1 VPERGAPEVAGGARE
16 ARPADPQVRLQRAR
30 DLAWRSL
37 NRRDRTIEEMRR
49 HLAGREIEPAVVDR
63 VLAELREQGYLD
75 DAAYARRF
83 AEDRRRL
90 DAWGAERIERRLL
103 ALGVER
109 DHVEA
114 ALAEQD
120 QHDEL
125 TAAVE
130 LLERRFGAPPET
142 RRDRER
148 ALGMLLRKGYET
160 ELALDAL
167 RRFGTA
173 VEVD

>member
-1 VPERGAPEVAGGARE
+1 LPERGDPE
-16 ARPADPQVRLQRAR
+16 VRLQRAR
-30 DLAWRSL
+30 ELAWRSL
-37 NRRDRTIEEMRR
+37 NRRDRTVEEIRR
-49 HLAGREIEPAVVDR
+49 LLAGKGVEPEVAERVV
-63 VLAELREQGYLD
+63 AELREQGYLD
-75 DAAYARRF
+75 DAAYAQRF

-103 ALGVER
+103 ALGVDRE
-109 DHVEA
+109 HIA
-114 ALAEQD
+114 AAIAEQD
-120 QHDEL
+120 HPGEL

-160 ELALDAL
+160 DVALDAL
-167 RRFGTA
+167 RRFGA
-173 VEVD
+173 VVEVD

>member
-1 VPERGAPEVAGGARE
+1 MPERDEGVVAGGAR
-16 ARPADPQVRLQRAR
+16 PDPEVRLQRAR

-37 NRRDRTIEEMRR
+37 SRRERTIAEMQR
-49 HLAGREIEPAVVDR
+49 HLVGKGVEAEVVDR
-63 VLAELREQGYLD
+63 VVAELCEQGYLD

-83 AEDRRRL
+83 AEDRRLL
-90 DAWGAERIERRLL
+90 DAWGAERIARRLRS
-103 ALGVER
+103 LGVDR
-109 DHVEA
+109 DQIAA

-120 QHDEL
+120 QPSEL
-125 TAAVE
+125 AAAAE

-160 ELALDAL
+160 ELALEAL
-167 RRFGTA
+167 RRFGA
-173 VEVD
+173 VVEVD

>member
-1 VPERGAPEVAGGARE
+1 V
-16 ARPADPQVRLQRAR
+16 
-30 DLAWRSL
+30 
-37 NRRDRTIEEMRR
+37 
-49 HLAGREIEPAVVDR
+49 
-63 VLAELREQGYLD
+63 AELREQSYLD

-83 AEDRRRL
+83 ADDRRRL

-103 ALGVER
+103 ALGVDRE
-109 DHVEA
+109 HIA
-114 ALAEQD
+114 AAIAEQD
-120 QHDEL
+120 HQGEL

-160 ELALDAL
+160 DVALDAL
-167 RRFGTA
+167 RRFGA
-173 VEVD
+173 VVEVD